1 MNYSLVYSQLI
12 FHAQLRETISE
23 YVERHHIVPKALGGS
38 NNQSN
43 LVNLTAREHFN
54 AHMLLAKIHGGS
66 MWTAIIRFKYGNK
79 KSYFNSRLYEIAKK
93 QNALM
98 VSKRF
103 KRVPKSEE
111 TKQKMSLAAKGK
123 TKPQEAIEKTRKA
136 LKGRKAAGKSL
147 EALHAHRYLAWSSEA
162 QAKKSAKLKGRIYS
176 AETIQKMRNAIRPP
190 PTKKTVD
197 AFIKRVTGIKQTPE
211 QITKRVA
218 SRRATLQ
225 SRERVNHVYLA

>member
-1 MNYSLVYSQLI
+1 
-12 FHAQLRETISE
+12 
-23 YVERHHIVPKALGGS
+23 
-38 NNQSN
+38 
-43 LVNLTAREHFN
+43 
-54 AHMLLAKIHGGS
+54 
-66 MWTAIIRFKYGNK
+66 
-79 KSYFNSRLYEIAKK
+79 
-93 QNALM
+93 
-98 VSKRF
+98 
-103 KRVPKSEE
+103 
-111 TKQKMSLAAKGK
+111 MSLAAKGK